1 MTART
6 DTRSINTTYARI
18 AGFTFIFY
26 IVAGMTS
33 LSLGSDSQV
42 TELLYFLQNASA
54 LVLGVTLY
62 MLTREYG
69 QALALLAL
77 TFRILEAVHDKS
89 EIFFAFGS
97 LLFCWLLLRGRLI
110 PAALAWLGVIASAL
124 LVVILPLQ
132 LAGVLAGAGW
142 ASSATWMIWMPM
154 LVFEVTLALWLI
166 IKGVSAGQQNMTV
179 SNSI

>member
-1 MTART
+1 MTTRT
-6 DTRSINTTYARI
+6 DSRPDSLTYARI

-26 IVAGMTS
+26 IAAGVAGMS
-33 LSLGSDSQV
+33 LPDDAPVINVLGA
-42 TELLYFLQNASA
+42 LLNLSA
-54 LVLGVTLY
+54 LVLGVTLF
-62 MLTREYG
+62 MLTKEQG
-69 QALALLAL
+69 FALALLGML
-77 TFRILEAVHDKS
+77 CRVLEAVHDQS
-89 EIFFAFGS
+89 ELFFAIGS

-154 LVFEVTLALWLI
+154 LVFELAISIWFF
-166 IKGVSAGQQNMTV
+166 IKGVATPQTAETAHAN
-179 SNSI
+179 